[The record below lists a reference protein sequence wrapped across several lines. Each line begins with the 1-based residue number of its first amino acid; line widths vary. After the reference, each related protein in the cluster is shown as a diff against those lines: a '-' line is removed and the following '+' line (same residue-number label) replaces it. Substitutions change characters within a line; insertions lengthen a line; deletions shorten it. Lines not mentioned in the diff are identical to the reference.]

1 VIVAA
6 AVLGAALLAADL
18 AVDAFQP
25 AVKTFTAAPFCG
37 TGHAMIARFND
48 KAMLVTQPS
57 LA

>member
-1 VIVAA
+1 M
-6 AVLGAALLAADL
+6 LGI
-18 AVDAFQP
+18 
-25 AVKTFTAAPFCG
+25 G